1 MLGAIKEPAMVIEE
15 KMEAVMALLQ
25 MTAQKK
31 IVCSF
36 SSLHNIFDEGTSSSD
51 VYDTLE
57 EASLTLAPSEEAIY
71 SALMAKKGTLL
82 PGSGFFDIFKNKRD
96 SEYNLLAGRSTHPA
110 DLNIQQMQAIS
121 QLERSRVY
129 THAENHF

>member
-1 MLGAIKEPAMVIEE
+1 MVIEE
-15 KMEAVMALLQ
+15 KMDAVMSLLQ
-25 MTAQKK
+25 KTAQMKS
-31 IVCSF
+31 VCSF
-36 SSLHNIFDEGTSSSD
+36 SSLHNIFGAGTPSSD

-57 EASLTLAPSEEAIY
+57 EASLALAPSEVAIY

-96 SEYNLLAGRSTHPA
+96 SEYDLLAGRSTHPT
-110 DLNIQQMQAIS
+110 DLTDQQMQAIT

-129 THAENHF
+129 NHAENHI

>member
-1 MLGAIKEPAMVIEE
+1 MVIEE
-15 KMEAVMALLQ
+15 KMEAVMALLK

-36 SSLHNIFDEGTSSSD
+36 SPLHNIFDEGTPSSD

-57 EASLTLAPSEEAIY
+57 EASLTLAPSEVAIY
-71 SALMAKKGTLL
+71 SALMAKNGTLL

-96 SEYNLLAGRSTHPA
+96 AEYNLLAGRSTHPA
-110 DLNIQQMQAIS
+110 DLNNQQMQAIS

-129 THAENHF
+129 THAENHV